1 MLSLTKSPLR
11 ETALDATRAQIRR
24 LRRRAASPRPT
35 RAPTDGGAS
44 CVLDGDKVAIDR
56 VVGGVFMR
64 VTVPT
69 SAYRGVALRVVD
81 ARDDG
86 FAYEIRL
93 VHADPDLSVALAET
107 SDDSDIQAEWRLW
120 ARVLG
125 LPALVERAEGCDEPD
140 QPLLGRV
147 ADQAVGAAPARQD
160 DPRPPP
166 ALPRPPQARPAGAV
180 REGREAS
187 KSCSAAPTPS
197 AEATVPA
204 FRGYAFT
211 ATPARRLWLSPAD
224 RPISGRCAPT
234 SSRR

>member
-1 MLSLTKSPLR
+1 MQSAPKY
-11 ETALDATRAQIRR
+11 ATFEARRFAAPDPRADG
-24 LRRRAASPRPT
+24 RRRFVR
-35 RAPTDGGAS
+35 
-44 CVLDGDKVAIDR
+44 LDGDKVAIHR

-107 SDDSDIQAEWRLW
+107 CDDSDIQAEWRLW

-140 QPLLGRV
+140 QELLGRV
-147 ADQAVGAAPARQD
+147 AIR
-160 DPRPPP
+160 
-166 ALPRPPQARPAGAV
+166 
-180 REGREAS
+180 
-187 KSCSAAPTPS
+187 PS
-197 AEATVPA
+197 APRR
-204 FRGYAFT
+204 RGKTILSRRPRFL
-211 ATPARRLWLSPAD
+211 ARRKLG
-224 RPISGRCAPT
+224 RPGLCAPVERT
-234 SSRR
+234 EELFGGADPDR